1 MRAYLRWRG
10 ITPVIPTRK
19 DQWSDPRFDKETC
32 RQRNVVER
40 CGGWLKE
47 NRQLATR
54 HAKLADNYLATV
66 KLAMFRR
73 CLCLLADPS
82 DRT

>member
-1 MRAYLRWRG
+1 MPG
-10 ITPVIPTRK
+10 IPTRK
-19 DQWSDPRFDKETC
+19 DQRANPRFDKETY

-40 CGGWLKE
+40 CVGWLKE

-54 HAKLADNYLATV
+54 HAKLAQNYLATV
-66 KLAMFRR
+66 KLAMIRH
-73 CLCLLADPS
+73 CLCLLRDPS